1 MRRMTAW
8 AARLAK
14 RGPAVAVVLA
24 AALAAAALEAAPAGA
39 AERPGIEESQAFVG
53 KLADDAVRTW
63 ATYASDETARLKAM
77 DALIHSTFDVDFIT
91 RAVVGRY
98 WRKIEPAERRR
109 FRELFPEFVVRVYL
123 PHIAKYSRDHL
134 RVLGARPVGKRDV
147 LVKSELLTD
156 QGDWIEADW
165 RIRSGEAGLRIL
177 DLTVAG
183 VSLLLVQR
191 QEFES
196 VIRRD
201 GFAALVER
209 LIERKS
215 QAANPRG

>member
-1 MRRMTAW
+1 MRRMTVSTN
-8 AARLAK
+8 RLAM
-14 RGPAVAVVLA
+14 RSAAVAVVLA
-24 AALAAAALEAAPAGA
+24 TALAAALGAAAPAGA
-39 AERPGIEESQAFVG
+39 AERPGLEASQAFVG

-63 ATYASDETARLKAM
+63 AEHASDEAARIEAM
-77 DALIHSTFDVDFIT
+77 DSLIRAAFDVDFIT

-98 WRKIEPAERRR
+98 WRKIEPAEQRR
-109 FRELFPEFVVRVYL
+109 FRKLFPEFVVEVYL

-156 QGDWIEADW
+156 DGDWIEADW
-165 RIRSGEAGLRIL
+165 RVRAGEAGIRII

-201 GFAALVER
+201 GFEALVQR
-209 LIERKS
+209 LIERKNRAGGS
-215 QAANPRG
+215 RG

>member
-1 MRRMTAW
+1 MRRMTAL
-8 AARLAK
+8 AVRLAK
-14 RGPAVAVVLA
+14 GGPAVAVVLA
-24 AALAAAALEAAPAGA
+24 AALAAAALAAAPAGA

-63 ATYASDETARLKAM
+63 AAYSSDEAARLKAM
-77 DALIHSTFDVDFIT
+77 DALIHSTFDVEFIT

-109 FRELFPEFVVRVYL
+109 FRALFPEFVVRVYL

-209 LIERKS
+209 LIERKN

>member
-1 MRRMTAW
+1 MRRTTGW
-8 AARLAK
+8 AVRLAK
-14 RGPAVAVVLA
+14 RGPAVAVMLAAAVLA
-24 AALAAAALEAAPAGA
+24 AALEPAPAGA
-39 AERPGIEESQAFVG
+39 AERPGLEESQALVG

-63 ATYASDETARLKAM
+63 AAHPSDEAARLKAM

-109 FRELFPEFVVRVYL
+109 FRALFPEFVVHVYL

-156 QGDWIEADW
+156 DGDWIEADW
-165 RIRSGEAGLRIL
+165 RIRSGEAGLRII

-209 LIERKS
+209 LIERKN
-215 QAANPRG
+215 QAAGSPG